1 LLKYENQT
9 VKDAVAETEKAV
21 KEINKMQVSLN
32 KKINDRDEAFAT
44 LNSYLV
50 LIKNSNMT
58 DFEKQ

>member
-1 LLKYENQT
+1 MLKYENQT